1 MSSTLAN
8 LALRPSQP
16 GARSRH
22 RPARRPAELPAYH
35 LLVSREYG
43 ESVWDAILHAGHEF
57 HIAPFGLKALEFLG
71 GARMMQLFRKE
82 AHVALARAEVPLRRG
97 HHRRGRA
104 RAGHRLLPGD
114 RGTASATS
122 RYSIADIWDA
132 ATAAAIPPSS
142 GRITGPPKAFRST
155 KSRCSFTKQLS
166 RELEWNLLFSQC
178 GHLTLAHT
186 DSALAGLRVRAE
198 NNQVLGVD
206 SRIIYP
212 DEIRRLVPSMDMSDQ
227 PRLPILAAL
236 YHPPGGIIRHDAV
249 VWGYARACD
258 RLGVEIHPYTEVTG
272 IRVSRGKAESVTT
285 TRGEIAAGAVVNAT
299 AGWASMIARMAG
311 VTLPIVSHPLQ
322 ACVTEPLKPFLDK
335 VIVSASLHVY
345 VNQTD
350 KGELVI
356 GAEIDPYQSYSLKG
370 TLPTLEQMASYTLEL
385 FPQLSSLRVLRQWAG
400 ICDMTPDYA
409 PIIGASREVAN
420 YYVDVGWGTY
430 GFKAAPAAAKNMAE
444 LIATGKTPKIIE
456 AFSPARFYGGQLVGE
471 KAAAAVSS

>member
-1 MSSTLAN
+1 
-8 LALRPSQP
+8 
-16 GARSRH
+16 
-22 RPARRPAELPAYH
+22 
-35 LLVSREYG
+35 
-43 ESVWDAILHAGHEF
+43 
-57 HIAPFGLKALEFLG
+57 
-71 GARMMQLFRKE
+71 MMRLFRKE
-82 AHVALARAEVPLRRG
+82 RMWRAHQLKPRYDVVIIGAGVHGLGIAYYLASRHGIRNIAVL
-97 HHRRGRA
+97 
-104 RAGHRLLPGD
+104 D
-114 RGTASATS
+114 RG
-122 RYSIADIWDA
+122 YLGCGN
-132 ATAAAIPPSS
+132 S
-142 GRITGPPKAFRST
+142 GRNTAIIRSNYRT
-155 KSRCSFTKQLS
+155 PEGIPFYEESVQLYERLS

-212 DEIRRLVPSMDMSDQ
+212 AEIRRLVPSMDMSDK
-227 PRLPILAAL
+227 PRLPILVAL

-249 VWGYARACD
+249 IWGYARACD

-272 IRVSRGKAESVTT
+272 TRVSRGKAESVTT
-285 TRGEIAAGAVVNAT
+285 TRGEIAAGTVVNAT

-409 PIIGASREVAN
+409 PIIGASREVSN